1 MLLSWDKRHA
11 NKKIINK
18 MNFQYWNPQ
27 IEKMP
32 RSDLEALQLKKLKDE
47 IRFALRTPFY
57 KERLSK
63 SGINSSD
70 EIKTLDDLKKIPFTT
85 KNDLRDGFPFG
96 FLSIPKDDVVR
107 LHSSSGTTGIPTVI
121 YFNRD
126 DLKNWADYMARCI
139 YGTGCTKSDVFQNM
153 ITYGL
158 FTGGL
163 GFHQGGE
170 EVGMLVIPAG
180 AGNTV
185 RQFKMM
191 QDYKTT
197 VLHATPSFLLHLE
210 TKMKEAGIDR
220 NSLCIKRAFAGAE
233 PYSEDTRKRIEKLL
247 DIDVYNSYGLSEMN
261 GPGVAFECQCKD
273 GLHIWED
280 GYIAEIVNPDTLDP
294 VKEGETGE
302 LILTIL
308 CRETTPLLRYRTRD
322 LTSFYTEPCPCGRT
336 HRKLM
341 RITGRSDDMMI
352 INGVNVFPS
361 QIEEVIMSMKEVGN
375 NYLIVVEKDGAL
387 DRLTVKTEV
396 NSDTFMD
403 DSRLLLALKEKI
415 KDTLKVSISIN
426 AKVELHESGSLPISE
441 GKAVRVK
448 DTRPKDV

>member
-1 MLLSWDKRHA
+1 MQ
-11 NKKIINK
+11 
-18 MNFQYWNPQ
+18 FQYWNSQ

-32 RSDLEALQLKKLKDE
+32 RLELEVLQLEKLRTE
-47 IRFALRTPFY
+47 IDYALRTPFY

-63 SGINSSD
+63 TGIKNSGD
-70 EIKTLDDLKKIPFTT
+70 IKTLSDLNRIPFTT
-85 KNDLRDGFPFG
+85 KDDLRDGFPYG
-96 FLSIPKDDVVR
+96 FLSIPKEEVIR

-121 YFNRD
+121 YFNKED
-126 DLKNWADYMARCI
+126 IKQWASYMARCI
-139 YGTGCTKSDVFQNM
+139 YATGCTKNDVFQNM

-170 EVGMLVIPAG
+170 EVGMLTIPAG
-180 AGNTV
+180 AGNTT

-191 QDYKTT
+191 QDYETT

-210 TKMKEAGIDR
+210 TKMKEAGVTR
-220 NSLCIKRAFAGAE
+220 ESLFIKRAFAGAE
-233 PYSEDTRKRIEKLL
+233 PHSEDTRKRIEKLL
-247 DIDVYNSYGLSEMN
+247 NVDVYNSYGLSEMN

-280 GYIAEIVNPDTLDP
+280 GYIAEIVNPDTLEP
-294 VKEGETGE
+294 VKDGEIGE
-302 LILTIL
+302 LVLTIL
-308 CRETTPLLRYRTRD
+308 CREATPILRYRTRD
-322 LTSFYTEPCPCGRT
+322 LTSFYTEPCACGRT
-336 HRKLM
+336 HRKLH
-341 RITGRSDDMMI
+341 RITGRSDDMLI

-396 NSDTFMD
+396 NAETFMD
-403 DSRLLLALKEKI
+403 DSRHLNALKEKI
-415 KDTLKVSISIN
+415 IETLQSSISISP
-426 AKVELHESGSLPISE
+426 KVELHESGSLPISE

-448 DTRPKDV
+448 DERPKDI

>member
-1 MLLSWDKRHA
+1 
-11 NKKIINK
+11 
-18 MNFQYWNPQ
+18 
-27 IEKMP
+27 MP
-32 RSDLEALQLKKLKDE
+32 RAELEALQLKKLKDE
-47 IRFALRTPFY
+47 IDISLRSPFY
-57 KERLSK
+57 KERLTKTGIK
-63 SGINSSD
+63 SSGD
-70 EIKTLDDLKKIPFTT
+70 IKSLGDLKRIPFTT
-85 KNDLRDGFPFG
+85 KNDLRDGFPYG
-96 FLSIPKDDVVR
+96 FLAIPLEDVVR

-121 YFNRD
+121 YFSRED
-126 DLKNWADYMARCI
+126 ITRWADFMARCI
-139 YGTGCTKSDVFQNM
+139 YATGCTKNDVFQNM

-180 AGNTV
+180 AGNTA

-210 TKMKEAGIDR
+210 TKMKEAGVKR
-220 NSLCIKRAFAGAE
+220 ESLFIKRAFAGAE
-233 PYSEDTRKRIEKLL
+233 PYSEDTRKRIETLL
-247 DIDVYNSYGLSEMN
+247 NVDVYNSYGLSEMN

-280 GYIAEIVNPDTLDP
+280 GYIAEIVNPDTLEP

-308 CRETTPLLRYRTRD
+308 CREATPILRYRTRD
-322 LTSFYTEPCPCGRT
+322 LTSFYTDPCACGRT
-336 HRKLM
+336 HRKLR
-341 RITGRSDDMMI
+341 RITGRSDDMLI

-396 NSDTFMD
+396 NAETFMD
-403 DSRLLLALKEKI
+403 DSRLLNALKDKI
-415 KDTLKVSISIN
+415 AETLQVSISIR
-426 AKVELHESGSLPISE
+426 AKVELHESGSLPISQ
-441 GKAVRVK
+441 GKAVRVQ
-448 DTRPKDV
+448 DTRPKDI

>member
-1 MLLSWDKRHA
+1 
-11 NKKIINK
+11 
-18 MNFQYWNPQ
+18 MNYQYWNPE

-32 RSDLEALQLKKLKDE
+32 RAELEALQLRKLKTEVD
-47 IRFALRTPFY
+47 FALRAPFY

-63 SGINSSD
+63 IGIKSSD
-70 EIKTLDDLKKIPFTT
+70 DIKCLGCLKKIPFTT
-85 KNDLRDGFPFG
+85 KDDLRDGFPYG
-96 FLSIPKDDVVR
+96 FLSIHQDDVIR
-107 LHSSSGTTGIPTVI
+107 LHSSSGTTGVPTVI

-126 DLKNWADYMARCI
+126 DIKQWANYMARCI
-139 YGTGCTKSDVFQNM
+139 FSTGCTKSDVFQNM

-180 AGNTV
+180 AGNTG

-210 TKMKEAGIDR
+210 TKMKEAGVSR
-220 NSLCIKRAFAGAE
+220 ESLSIKKAFGGAE
-233 PYSEDTRKRIEKLL
+233 PYSEDTRRRIEALL
-247 DIDVYNSYGLSEMN
+247 KIDVYNSYGLSEMN

-280 GYIAEIVNPDTLDP
+280 GFIPEIVNPDTLEP
-294 VKEGETGE
+294 VKDGEIGE
-302 LILTIL
+302 LVLTIL
-308 CRETTPLLRYRTRD
+308 CREATPILRYRTRD
-322 LTSFYTEPCPCGRT
+322 LTAFYTEQCKCGRT
-336 HRKLM
+336 HRRLK
-341 RITGRSDDMMI
+341 RITGRSDDMLI

-387 DRLTVKTEV
+387 DRMTVKTEV
-396 NSDTFMD
+396 SADIFMD
-403 DSRLLLALKEKI
+403 DTRPLNALKEKI
-415 KDTLKVSISIN
+415 KETLQTSISIN
-426 AKVELHESGSLPISE
+426 PRVELHESGSLPVSE
-441 GKAVRVK
+441 GKAVRVQ

>member
-1 MLLSWDKRHA
+1 
-11 NKKIINK
+11 
-18 MNFQYWNPQ
+18 
-27 IEKMP
+27 MP
-32 RSDLEALQLKKLKDE
+32 RLELEVLQLEKLRTE
-47 IRFALRTPFY
+47 IDYALRTPFY

-63 SGINSSD
+63 TGIKNSGD
-70 EIKTLDDLKKIPFTT
+70 IKTLSDLNRIPFTT
-85 KNDLRDGFPFG
+85 KDDLRDGFPYG
-96 FLSIPKDDVVR
+96 FLSIPKEEVIR

-121 YFNRD
+121 YFNKED
-126 DLKNWADYMARCI
+126 IKQWASYMARCI
-139 YGTGCTKSDVFQNM
+139 YATGCTKNDVFQNM

-170 EVGMLVIPAG
+170 EVGMLTIPAG
-180 AGNTV
+180 AGNTT

-191 QDYKTT
+191 QDYETT

-210 TKMKEAGIDR
+210 TKMKEAGVTR
-220 NSLCIKRAFAGAE
+220 ESLFIKRAFAGAE
-233 PYSEDTRKRIEKLL
+233 PHSEDTRKRIEKLL
-247 DIDVYNSYGLSEMN
+247 NVDVYNSYGLSEMN

-280 GYIAEIVNPDTLDP
+280 GYIAEIVNPDTLEP
-294 VKEGETGE
+294 VKDGEIGE
-302 LILTIL
+302 LVLTIL
-308 CRETTPLLRYRTRD
+308 CREATPILRYRTRD
-322 LTSFYTEPCPCGRT
+322 LTSFYTEPCACGRT
-336 HRKLM
+336 HRKLH
-341 RITGRSDDMMI
+341 RITGRSDDMLI

-396 NSDTFMD
+396 NAETFMD
-403 DSRLLLALKEKI
+403 DSRHLNALKEKI
-415 KDTLKVSISIN
+415 IETLQSSISISP
-426 AKVELHESGSLPISE
+426 KVELHESGSLPISE

-448 DTRPKDV
+448 DERPKDI